1 MKPNNIIS
9 NSLKESFSIIKKNK
23 KIFVL
28 LFILQIIFISLI
40 SRVNITYQT
49 KMLQSTQDIFE
60 YLDELKSDETSLG
73 LDLIQRKNPLGPD
86 PLLISRNFNYIIYN
100 LQFLLSYSLII
111 FILLNGFIWLLSSN
125 LVDKKLLKIRKLPKE
140 FFVYVLKF
148 CFVTLIFSFLIYL
161 FGYSTLK
168 SFLNPLLAQTANFT
182 PLLLITLALFYFIYI
197 AFSLLSKVKL
207 KYLIRNLFKIGIKK
221 AHIILSAYV
230 MIIIVLSIF
239 SLLSFYLIEKNL
251 FLLFISSIL
260 FVLTLIWS
268 RIFLIL
274 IVEKLIES

>member
-23 KIFVL
+23 KIFLL
-28 LFILQIIFISLI
+28 LFILQVIFISLI
-40 SRVNITYQT
+40 SFINVNYQT
-49 KMLQSTQDIFE
+49 KMLQSTKSIIE
-60 YLDELKSDETSLG
+60 YLDELNTDETSFG
-73 LDLIQRKNPLGPD
+73 LDLIQRKSPLGPD

-100 LQFLLSYSLII
+100 LQFLLAYSLII
-111 FILLNGFIWLLSSN
+111 FILLNGFIWFLTSN
-125 LVDKKLLKIRKLPKE
+125 LVYKKSLIIKKLPKE

-148 CFVTLIFSFLIYL
+148 GFIMIIFSFLIYL

-197 AFSLLSKVKL
+197 AFSLLSKIKL

-221 AHIILSAYV
+221 AHIILSAYII
-230 MIIIVLSIF
+230 IIIVISTF
-239 SLLSFYLIEKNL
+239 SSLSFYLIEKNL
-251 FLLFISSIL
+251 FLLFISTIL
-260 FVLTLIWS
+260 TILTLIWS

-274 IVEKLIES
+274 VVEKLS